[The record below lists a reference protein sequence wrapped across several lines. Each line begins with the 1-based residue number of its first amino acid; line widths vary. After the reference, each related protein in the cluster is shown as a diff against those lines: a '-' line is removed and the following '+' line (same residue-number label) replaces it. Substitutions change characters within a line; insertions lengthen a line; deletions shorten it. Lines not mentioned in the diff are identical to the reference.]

1 MTMADITKVFL
12 ITGFLG
18 SGKTTFL
25 NRIIACFPSDRKLT
39 ILMNEFGEIGI
50 DGTLVEGDAID
61 MLEISRGSIFCVCV
75 KTDFIKAL
83 YELNI
88 KVKPDIL
95 LMESTGVAN
104 PSDLKRD
111 LQLPIFNN
119 RFQFKEQFCILDAVH
134 FQDAFETYASLEKQI
149 ASSTVFIIN
158 KVDLAT
164 RESIEKIKQIVKQFH
179 PDPIFFETTYSDIPL
194 EQFFF
199 KESQEEGCSVAS
211 IQAETA
217 PEILSASELDTY
229 IDDLLDQPDL
239 EITPPDALASV
250 TYKWTGDD
258 LSQIKEMADRLPSS
272 VVRAKGFV
280 EADGSMYIFSYVM
293 GDWTIEDPGIPAERI
308 KHKNIVVFIG
318 PVDSMEE
325 IGRVVDKGKWSKGEV
340 LQPQSLKDMKL
351 MNMKDMEN
359 G

>member
-1 MTMADITKVFL
+1 MNMAHTKVFL

-18 SGKTTFL
+18 SGKTTLL
-25 NRIIACFPSDRKLT
+25 NRIIARFPKDKKLT

-50 DGTLVEGDAID
+50 DGTLVEGEDID
-61 MLEISRGSIFCVCV
+61 MMEISRGSIFCVCV
-75 KTDFIKAL
+75 KTDFIKGL
-83 YELNI
+83 YELNTKI
-88 KVKPDIL
+88 KPDIL

-134 FQDAFETYASLEKQI
+134 FHDAFEAFASLEKQI

-164 RESIEKIKQIVKQFH
+164 SESIDKIKQIVGEFH
-179 PDPIFFETTYSDIPL
+179 PDPVFFETTYSDIPL

-199 KESQEEGCSVAS
+199 EIQQGDGGT
-211 IQAETA
+211 IQADSDKGEKKV
-217 PEILSASELDTY
+217 LSASELETY

-258 LSQIKEMADRLPSS
+258 LSQIKAMADSLPSS

-280 EADGSMYIFSYVM
+280 EAEGRIYIFSYVM
-293 GDWTIEDPGIPAERI
+293 GDWTLEDPRIPAERI

-318 PVDSMEE
+318 PIDSMEE
-325 IGRVVDKGKWSKGEV
+325 IGRTVDTGNWSKGEV
-340 LQPQSLKDMKL
+340 LQPKSLKDMKL
-351 MNMKDMEN
+351 VNMKDVEN